1 MKSLKLL
8 ALAILI
14 GGTSIFASEIKDP
27 DPVTPIP
34 LLRAQ
39 IIELLP
45 DAFFGDIDES
55 LVKVYFT
62 YGSEGEI
69 VVLKVDTT
77 NKLVKQYIRR
87 YLNQRKVDQPGEI
100 GKLYYL
106 PLKIKPEA

>member
-14 GGTSIFASEIKDP
+14 GGSSIFASEINDP

-39 IIELLP
+39 IVDLLP
-45 DAFFGDIDES
+45 DTFFGNINES

-69 VVLKVDTT
+69 VVLKVDST
-77 NKLVKQYIRR
+77 NKLVKKYIRKH
-87 YLNQRKVDQPGEI
+87 LNQKKVDQPGEV

-106 PLKIKPEA
+106 PLKIKPEV